1 MTLTSV
7 NIVASAGGG
16 LELNP
21 WLAILIGILLVL
33 INGFFVATEFA
44 LVKVRPTQIDPY
56 VARGDRRG
64 KIARSMVD
72 NLDAYLSASQIGIT
86 LASLALGWVGEPAF
100 AWLLSPL
107 ERLLI
112 HIPGMTESIIH
123 SLRIVLAFSIITV
136 LHVVVGELA
145 PKTLAIRKPEPT
157 ALWTSIPMWIFFK
170 ATYPLMWLLNL
181 SSSTLLSWIGLKP
194 ASEHEMAHDEE
205 ELRQMLANP
214 RSTRLSEQ
222 KRDLLDNV
230 FELSRRVARQV
241 MVPRGDVVFL
251 STHQDLDT
259 NLKLA
264 RESGHTRFPLCE
276 GDLDRVFGMIHI
288 KDLFR
293 ATSPL
298 ESLRQVSRPIAMVPE
313 TLNLDRLLKRMRAE
327 RMHFAAVLD
336 EYGGVSGIVTLEN
349 VIEEIV
355 GDIQDEFDAER
366 PEIVEQGEGVYQI
379 SGAVLI
385 LELEDELGI
394 EISDRDD
401 DTVGGLVLSEL
412 GRLPEVGERVVLS
425 SISLEVLE
433 VADNRILQ
441 LRVKVPRESTE
452 TSDSKE

>member
-1 MTLTSV
+1 MTAAAL
-7 NIVASAGGG
+7 NIVANTGGDLG
-16 LELNP
+16 LNP
-21 WLAILIGILLVL
+21 WIAILTGILMVL

-64 KIARSMVD
+64 KIAKSMID

-86 LASLALGWVGEPAF
+86 LSSLALGWIGEPAF

-107 ERLLI
+107 ERLLGN
-112 HIPGMTESIIH
+112 IPGMTESIIH
-123 SLRIVLAFSIITV
+123 TIHIVLAFSIITTV
-136 LHVVVGELA
+136 HVVVGEMA
-145 PKTLAIRKPEPT
+145 PKTLAIRKPETT
-157 ALWTSIPMWIFFK
+157 ALWTAIPMWIFFK
-170 ATYPLMWLLNL
+170 ATYPLIWVLNHA
-181 SSSTLLSWIGLKP
+181 SMTLLRWAGLKP
-194 ASEHEMAHDEE
+194 ATEHEMAHDEE
-205 ELRQMLANP
+205 ELRQLLASP
-214 RSTRLSEQ
+214 SSARLSAQ

-230 FELSRRVARQV
+230 FELSRRIARQV
-241 MVPRGDVVFL
+241 MVPRGDVVYL
-251 STHQDLDT
+251 TTDRDLDS

-298 ESLRQVSRPIAMVPE
+298 ESLRQLARPIAMVPE
-313 TLNLDRLLKRMRAE
+313 TLNLDRLLKRMRTE

-355 GDIQDEFDAER
+355 GDIQDEFDSER
-366 PEIVEQGEGVYQI
+366 PEIVEQEAGVYEV

-385 LELEDELGI
+385 LELEDELSI
-394 EISDRDD
+394 EISDRDE

-412 GRLPEVGERVVLS
+412 GRLPEVGERVKLS

-441 LRVKVPRESTE
+441 LRVTLLEGDSESAQTPE
-452 TSDSKE
+452 

>member
-1 MTLTSV
+1 MSFTYV
-7 NIVASAGGG
+7 NIIASTGGG
-16 LELNP
+16 LELSP

-44 LVKVRPTQIDPY
+44 LVKIRPTQIDPY

-64 KIARSMVD
+64 KIARGMVD

-86 LASLALGWVGEPAF
+86 LASLALGWIGEPAF
-100 AWLLSPL
+100 AWILSPL
-107 ERLLI
+107 ERLLA
-112 HIPGMTESIIH
+112 HIPGITPSIIH
-123 SLRIVLAFSIITV
+123 TIRIFLAFSIITT
-136 LHVVVGELA
+136 LHVVVGEMA

-157 ALWTSIPMWIFFK
+157 ALWTAIPMWIFFK
-170 ATYPLMWLLNL
+170 ATYPLIWLLNH
-181 SSSTLLSWIGLKP
+181 SSATLLRWIGLKP
-194 ASEHEMAHDEE
+194 ATEHEMAHDEE
-205 ELRQMLANP
+205 ELRQLLANP
-214 RSTRLSEQ
+214 SSSHLSAQ

-251 STHQDLDT
+251 STDHDLET

-276 GDLDRVFGMIHI
+276 GELDRVFGIIHI

-293 ATSPL
+293 ATEPL

-313 TLNLDRLLKRMRAE
+313 TLNLDRLLKRMRTE
-327 RMHFAAVLD
+327 RMHVAAVLD

-366 PEIVEQGEGVYQI
+366 PEIVKQAENLYQV

-394 EISDRDD
+394 EISDRDE

-412 GRLPEVGERVVLS
+412 GRLPEVGEQVTLS
-425 SISLEVLE
+425 SILLEVLE
-433 VADNRILQ
+433 IADNRILQ
-441 LRVKVPRESTE
+441 LRVEVLPNSSEN
-452 TSDSKE
+452 SDHKE